1 MPSQSEP
8 APPEAA
14 EPPEPGTLE
23 ETAMQPVSEP
33 LRLPATPAPSC
44 EPADFDRWLRRE
56 LGRLHNDVL
65 NEPIPERL
73 LRIIQESGRNGRG
86 G

>member
-8 APPEAA
+8 APLTAA
-14 EPPEPGTLE
+14 EPPDPGGLE
-23 ETAMQPVSEP
+23 ETAMQPASEP
-33 LRLPATPAPSC
+33 VRPPVSPVPPCDPAG
-44 EPADFDRWLRRE
+44 FDRWLRRE

-73 LRIIQESGRNGRG
+73 LRIVQEYGRG
-86 G
+86 GRDS